1 MALNARKV
9 QSKSKGPQQEAMEA
23 GTYPARVVQVI
34 DFGIQPQRAFKGEEK
49 PPAQTIYQTYEF
61 LDEFCK
67 DENGEDVEDKPRW
80 LSEQFPLFSLE
91 ADLAKST
98 KRYYALD
105 PDENFGGDFTLL
117 AGQPCMVTINQYE
130 SKGEIKN
137 GVSSVAPMRPKEA
150 AKAPE
155 LVNPPKVFV
164 IDEPDL
170 EIFKSLPDWMQGKIK
185 EGLEYK
191 GSALDEALNGAV
203 AKPAAK
209 PAPKAKPARKA
220 PEPEAEEF
228 DEDVPLEEE
237 EPTDEPW

>member
-9 QSKSKGPQQEAMEA
+9 QSKSKGQQQEAMEA
-23 GTYPARVVQVI
+23 GTYPARVVQVV
-34 DFGIQPQRAFKGEEK
+34 DFGVQEQRAFQGQDK
-49 PPAQTIYQTYEF
+49 PPAQTIYMTYEF

-117 AGQPCMVTINQYE
+117 VGSPCMVTINQYGPE
-130 SKGEIKN
+130 GNLKN

-155 LVNPPKVFV
+155 LVNPPKVFL

-170 EIFKSLPDWMQGKIK
+170 EVFKSLPEWMQGKIK
-185 EGLEYK
+185 EGLEFK
-191 GSALDEALNGAV
+191 GSALDKALNGN
-203 AKPAAK
+203 KQ
-209 PAPKAKPARKA
+209 APKSKAKPDRKA
-220 PEPEAEEF
+220 PVEEVEEPEVEE
-228 DEDVPLEEE
+228 DEDEG
-237 EPTDEPW
+237 EPW

>member
-9 QSKSKGPQQEAMEA
+9 KSVAKGPRQEAMEA

-34 DFGIQPQRAFKGEEK
+34 DFGVQEQRAFQGAVK

-67 DENGEDVEDKPRW
+67 DEDGEDLEDKPRW
-80 LSEQFPLFSLE
+80 LSEQFPLHSLE

-117 AGQPCMVTINQYE
+117 VGSPCMVTINQYE
-130 SKGEIKN
+130 SKGETKN

-164 IDEPDL
+164 IDAPDL
-170 EIFKSLPDWMQGKIK
+170 EVFKSLPDWMQEKIK
-185 EGLEYK
+185 ESLEFK
-191 GSALDEALNGAV
+191 GSALDEALSGD
-203 AKPAAK
+203 KPSPK
-209 PAPKAKPARKA
+209 PKAKPDRKAPAEDA
-220 PEPEAEEF
+220 PEPEAED
-228 DEDVPLEEE
+228 DETDDVP
-237 EPTDEPW
+237 W

>member
-9 QSKSKGPQQEAMEA
+9 KSVAKGPRQEAMEA

-34 DFGIQPQRAFKGEEK
+34 DFGVQEQRAYQGAVK

-67 DENGEDVEDKPRW
+67 DENGEDLEDKPRW
-80 LSEQFPLFSLE
+80 LSEQFPLHSLE

-117 AGQPCMVTINQYE
+117 VGSPCMVTINQYE
-130 SKGEIKN
+130 SKGETKN

-150 AKAPE
+150 AKAP
-155 LVNPPKVFV
+155 
-164 IDEPDL
+164 
-170 EIFKSLPDWMQGKIK
+170 
-185 EGLEYK
+185 
-191 GSALDEALNGAV
+191 
-203 AKPAAK
+203 
-209 PAPKAKPARKA
+209 
-220 PEPEAEEF
+220 
-228 DEDVPLEEE
+228 
-237 EPTDEPW
+237 

>member
-9 QSKSKGPQQEAMEA
+9 KSVAKGPRQEAMEA

-34 DFGIQPQRAFKGEEK
+34 DFGVQEQRAFKGEPK
-49 PPAQTIYQTYEF
+49 PPAQTIYMTYEF

-80 LSEQFPLFSLE
+80 LSEQFPLYSLE

-117 AGQPCMVTINQYE
+117 ASAPCMVTINQYE
-130 SKGEIKN
+130 SKGETKN

-150 AKAPE
+150 AKAPD
-155 LVNPPKVFV
+155 LVNPAKVFV
-164 IDEPDL
+164 IDAPDL
-170 EIFKSLPDWMQGKIK
+170 EIFKSLPDWMQEKIK
-185 EGLEYK
+185 ESLEHK
-191 GSALDEALNGAV
+191 GSALDEALSGGKAEP
-203 AKPAAK
+203 K
-209 PAPKAKPARKA
+209 PKAKPDRKA
-220 PEPEAEEF
+220 PEVDAPEPDKDEE
-228 DEDVPLEEE
+228 DGD
-237 EPTDEPW
+237 DIPW